1 MMNRLHILVI
11 ILAIFLSCKTN
22 NRMEHLDP
30 PMAKVN
36 PKQLTKHNHTRIDN
50 YYWLNEREN
59 PEVIAYLEDENA
71 YTRAIMKNTEAL
83 QDKLFDEIVGR
94 IKQDDS
100 SVPFI
105 DKGYFYYTRYEEGKE
120 YPIYCRKAGTLEAKE
135 EVMLNVNR
143 MAEGFDYY
151 SVRGLS
157 VSSDNKYLAFG
168 VDTLSRRMYTL
179 QVKNLETGENLPVKV
194 ANTSG
199 GYAWANDNKT
209 IFYTLKDETTL
220 RPFKVMKMNAF
231 SLSNEAEEIFTETDE
246 TFYTGVYKTKSEKYI
261 VISSG
266 STLSNEYR
274 FADADNPDHFQI
286 FQSRERELEYG
297 IAHFK
302 DKFLVI
308 TNLDAK
314 NFRLMETPVDKTSK
328 EHWQE
333 VIPHREDVYLEEIE
347 VFDDYLVVNERKDG
361 LANLRVMEWQ
371 TGNEHYIDFG
381 EEAYVAGIHVNP
393 EFDSKLLR
401 FSYSSLTTPYSIFDY
416 DMDTRGRELKKQQEV
431 VGDFSPEDY
440 EAKRLYA
447 PSRDGKKIPV
457 SMVYR
462 KNVTLNENTPFLL
475 YGYGSYGNTIDPYFS
490 SVRLSLLDRGF
501 VFAIAHIRGGQIY
514 GREWYDD
521 GKMLNKKNT
530 FTDFID
536 CANYLVE
543 QKYTD
548 TEHLY
553 AMGGSAGG
561 LLMGAVV
568 NMQPHLFHG
577 VIAAVP
583 FVDVVT
589 TMLDESI
596 PLTTG
601 EYDEWGNPNEKEY
614 YDYILSYSPYDNVVA
629 QEYPNM
635 LVTTG
640 LHDSQ
645 VQYWEPAKWV
655 AKLRETNT
663 GNNLLLLHT
672 NMEAGHGG
680 ASGRFEK
687 YKETALEYAFLLMLE
702 DKHE

>member
-1 MMNRLHILVI
+1 MNQFKILVI
-11 ILAIFLSCKTN
+11 ILTIFLSCKTN
-22 NRMEHLDP
+22 NRMEQNDP
-30 PMAKVN
+30 PVAKVN

-71 YTRAIMKNTEAL
+71 YTRTVMQNTEEL
-83 QDKLFDEIVGR
+83 QDKLFNEIVGR

-100 SVPFI
+100 SVPFF
-105 DKGYFYYTRYEEGKE
+105 DNGYFYYTRYEEGKE
-120 YPIYCRKAGTLEAKE
+120 YPIYCRKAGSLEAQE
-135 EVMLNVNR
+135 EVMLNVNK
-143 MAEGFDYY
+143 MAEGFDFYN
-151 SVRGLS
+151 VKGLS
-157 VSSDNKYLAFG
+157 VSNDNKFLAYG

-179 QVKNLETGENLPVKV
+179 QVKNLETGENLDVEV
-194 ANTSG
+194 AHTSG
-199 GYAWANDNKT
+199 GYAWANDSKT
-209 IFYTLKDETTL
+209 LFYTLKDETTL

-231 SLSNEAEEIFTETDE
+231 GLADETEEIFTESDE

-261 VISSG
+261 IISSG

-274 FADADNPDHFQI
+274 FADADNPDHFQV
-286 FQSRERELEYG
+286 FQPRESELEYG
-297 IAHFK
+297 IAHFNE
-302 DKFLVI
+302 KFLII

-314 NFRLMETPVDKTSK
+314 NFRLMETPVDNTSK

-333 VIPHREDVYLEEIE
+333 VIPHREDVFLEEIE

-393 EFDSKLLR
+393 EFDSKMLR
-401 FSYSSLTTPYSIFDY
+401 FSYSSLTTPYSVFDY
-416 DMDTRGRELKKQQEV
+416 HMDTRDRELKKQQEV
-431 VGDFSPEDY
+431 IGDFSPEDY

-447 PSRDGKKIPV
+447 PSRDGKKIPI

-462 KNVTLNENTPFLL
+462 KDVTLNEKTPFLL
-475 YGYGSYGNTIDPYFS
+475 YGYGSYGHTIDPYFS

-501 VFAIAHIRGGQIY
+501 VFAIAHIRGSQIY

-536 CANYLVE
+536 CADHVIE
-543 QKYTD
+543 QKYTSS
-548 TEHLY
+548 EHLY

-561 LLMGAVV
+561 LLMGAIV
-568 NMQPHLFHG
+568 NLRPHLFHG

-655 AKLRETNT
+655 AKLRKTKT
-663 GNNLLLLHT
+663 GSNLVLLHT

-702 DKHE
+702 ENE